1 MHAFLTDMEFNQAS
15 LDNVARLVSERAST
29 VIASGNVA
37 DVSQEVLESLESLA
51 IELSLNPTVIATFL
65 EIISSENE
73 QLKEF

>member
-15 LDNVARLVSERAST
+15 LNNVARLVSDRAST

>member
-1 MHAFLTDMEFNQAS
+1 MHVFLTDMEFNQAS
-15 LDNVARLVSERAST
+15 LDNAARLVSDRAST

>member
-1 MHAFLTDMEFNQAS
+1 MEFNQAS
-15 LDNVARLVSERAST
+15 LNNVARLVSDRAST

>member
-15 LDNVARLVSERAST
+15 LDNVARLVSDRAST

>member
-15 LDNVARLVSERAST
+15 LDNVARLVSDRAST

-73 QLKEF
+73 LLKDF